1 MTLYKGEKVE
11 NLETIISKP
20 ACVKIR
26 DATFLPVTYLL
37 GSSAGAFL
45 GYNLPSSSEN
55 EHKLYATLGF
65 AAGMLATAFLYEK
78 LFMLIP
84 LYREF
89 INSRNND

>member
-1 MTLYKGEKVE
+1 ME
-11 NLETIISKP
+11 NLETIINKP
-20 ACVKIR
+20 ACAKIR

-37 GSSAGAFL
+37 GSSAGAYI
-45 GYNLPSSSEN
+45 GYNLPADSEN

-84 LYREF
+84 AYREF
-89 INSRNND
+89 RNSRNNNA